1 MCPPSEIQTEE
12 ENENGPNETAEP
24 SGLIKITEIS
34 EPDLNDGFLE
44 TLDNL
49 IPGTSLIGGPE
60 AARTLREIKSNPL
73 HKIFVAKAGRA
84 DTNNAEHLTVAGTTT
99 LLVEPKFIFNG
110 GRFGH
115 IEDVSVRKGF
125 EKLGIGSKL
134 VSHATSVA
142 KEMGCVKVI
151 LDCSNETMPFYEKLG
166 YTYQDNCMKKVLADQ
181 L

>member
-1 MCPPSEIQTEE
+1 MSPREIQAKN
-12 ENENGPNETAEP
+12 ENETGRNETVEP

-34 EPDLNDGFLE
+34 ESDLDNGFLE

-60 AARTLREIKSNPL
+60 AAGILREIKSNPL
-73 HKIFVAKAGRA
+73 HKIFVAKAGHV
-84 DTNNAEHLTVAGTTT
+84 DTNKSEHLTVAGTTT
-99 LLVEPKFIFNG
+99 LVVEPKFIFNG
-110 GRFGH
+110 GRVGH

-125 EKLGIGSKL
+125 EMMGIGSKL
-134 VSHATSVA
+134 LSHATSVA

>member
-1 MCPPSEIQTEE
+1 VCPPSEIQTEK
-12 ENENGPNETAEP
+12 ENEDGHNRTPG
-24 SGLIKITEIS
+24 SSHVIKIAEIS
-34 EPDLNDGFLE
+34 ASDLDNGFLE
-44 TLDNL
+44 SLDNL
-49 IPGTSLIGGPE
+49 IEGTSIIGGPK
-60 AARTLREIKSNPL
+60 AAGILREIKSNPL

-99 LLVEPKFIFNG
+99 LVVEPKFIFNG
-110 GRFGH
+110 GRVGH

-125 EKLGIGSKL
+125 EKMGIGSKL